1 MRRLWSA
8 TIPAA
13 LLLTAFT
20 ACSGSGSDG
29 GSDTAVS
36 DYAGEEALEAS
47 PGAADVDYG
56 ETYDFNETVDP
67 AEDPESTFAVD
78 VDTASYDFARRSLED
93 GELPPADQVRPE
105 EFVNYFDPG
114 YTEPEGN
121 GFAVYTES
129 APLPEWYSSGDAT
142 QMMRVGLQTR
152 SEPDSERA
160 DVNLTFV
167 IDVSGS
173 MEEDD
178 RIGVVRE
185 SLHTLIDGLRP
196 DDAVAIVTY
205 ESESD
210 VLQEMTEVGDGEE
223 LHDAVDDLE
232 AGGSTNMLAGL
243 EDGYELAGEA
253 YDDDKDNR
261 VILLSDGEA
270 NVGLTEHDEMLED
283 LGEDIAEGTTLLTVG
298 VGDSYNQQL
307 LEQLADNGDGWAVY
321 FATESE
327 AERVFSERLT
337 STLGVTA
344 RDAKIQVTFDPEYVA
359 EYRLIG
365 FENRAIEDEE
375 FEDDSVDG
383 GEVGP
388 GHSVTALYALTLK
401 EDTGDGAVVDVRWQD
416 PETEEIG
423 TASAVLDTG
432 AVTDPANRTFEVAVV
447 AAAFAELLRGSA
459 EFDVEELLPAARDLA
474 ETTEDPDVDELAE
487 LIGIASDLGLGA

>member
-1 MRRLWSA
+1 MRRLWNA
-8 TIPAA
+8 TIPAV
-13 LLLTAFT
+13 LLLTAVT
-20 ACSGSGSDG
+20 ACTGTG
-29 GSDTAVS
+29 GDTTVSDTAGQ
-36 DYAGEEALEAS
+36 AAPE
-47 PGAADVDYG
+47 AADEAADIESG
-56 ETYDFNETVDP
+56 ETYAFNEPVDP

-78 VDTASYDFARRSLED
+78 VDTASYDYARRSLED
-93 GELPPADQVRPE
+93 GELPPADQIRPE
-105 EFVNYFDPG
+105 EFVNSFDPE
-114 YTEPEGN
+114 YTEPVGN

-129 APLPEWYSSGDAT
+129 APLPEWYASGDAT
-142 QMMRVGLQTR
+142 QVMRVGLQTR
-152 SEPDSERA
+152 SEPDTERA

-173 MEEDD
+173 MEGD
-178 RIGVVRE
+178 RMELVKD
-185 SLHTLIDGLRP
+185 SLHLLIDELRP
-196 DDAVAIVTY
+196 EDAVAIVTY
-205 ESESD
+205 ESDSD
-210 VLQEMTEVGDGEE
+210 VLQGMTEVGDGEE
-223 LHDAVDDLE
+223 LHGAIDDLY
-232 AGGSTNMLAGL
+232 ARGSTNMLAGL

-270 NVGLTEHDEMLED
+270 NVGLTEHDAMLED
-283 LGEDIAEGTTLLTVG
+283 LGDEIAEGTTLLTVG
-298 VGDSYNQQL
+298 VGDSYNQEL

-321 FATESE
+321 FATETE

-365 FENRAIEDEE
+365 FENRDVADED
-375 FEDDSVDG
+375 FANDDVDG

-401 EDTGDGAVVDVRWQD
+401 DETGNAAVIDVRWQD

-423 TASAVLDTG
+423 TAEAVLNTG
-432 AVTDPANRTFEVAVV
+432 EVSDAANRTFEVAVI

-459 EFDVEELLPAARDLA
+459 EFDIAELLPAAQELA
-474 ETTEDPDVDELAE
+474 VATEDPDVDELAE
-487 LIGIASDLGLGA
+487 LIGTAADLGLGE